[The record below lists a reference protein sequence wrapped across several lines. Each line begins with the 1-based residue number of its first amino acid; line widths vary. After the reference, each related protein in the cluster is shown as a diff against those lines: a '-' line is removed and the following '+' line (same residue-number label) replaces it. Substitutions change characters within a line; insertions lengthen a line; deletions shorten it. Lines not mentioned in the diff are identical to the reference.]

1 VFLQVS
7 YCLRIVLDTV
17 GVTPVTDQTLINGFL
32 QLWNLI
38 IAVLAATQVDRFG
51 RRPLLLVS
59 SFGMLACYMIITR
72 LAGSFAEHGNSSVG
86 IAVIPFLFI
95 YYGFYDIAYTP
106 LIVSVIWP
114 YHLRSK
120 GIAVC
125 LCSNFVTLFFNLF
138 VNPIALAN
146 IAWKYYIVYCAILVL
161 VCIMIW
167 FAYP

>member
-1 VFLQVS
+1 
-7 YCLRIVLDTV
+7 V
-17 GVTPVTDQTLINGFL
+17 GVTSVTDQTLINGFL

-38 IAVLAATQVDRFG
+38 ITALAATQVDRLS

-59 SFGMLACYMIITR
+59 FDMLACYIIITG
-72 LAGSFAEHGNSSVG
+72 LASSFAEHGNSGVG

-95 YYGFYDIAYTP
+95 YYGFYNIAYTP
-106 LIVSVIWP
+106 LIVSYPAEIWP

-120 GIAVC
+120 GIAISLLDFC
-125 LCSNFVTLFFNLF
+125 CAFALFFNLF

-161 VCIMIW
+161 VCTTV
-167 FAYP
+167 